1 MVCFM
6 DLSTLG
12 HNRMALIS
20 KLSGQQDRLNSVGI
34 RPGADIQVLGRTSS
48 RGYLVKVDDTRLVLS
63 RELARTIECTYR

>member
-1 MVCFM
+1 M
-6 DLSTLG
+6 DLSTLD
-12 HNRMALIS
+12 HNQMAFIS
-20 KLSGQQDRLNSVGI
+20 KLGSQQGRLNSVGI